1 DRLHYYDFVFID
13 ANKREYSRYY
23 DLVFPLVKVGGIIV
37 ADDVLWD
44 GKVLEEIPSKD
55 AQTQGLLHFNDMVAE
70 DRRVEKVM
78 IPLRDGLTII
88 VKKSD

>member
-1 DRLHYYDFVFID
+1 MIL
-13 ANKREYSRYY
+13 
-23 DLVFPLVKVGGIIV
+23 
-37 ADDVLWD
+37 
-44 GKVLEEIPSKD
+44 SKD

-70 DRRVEKVM
+70 DRRVEQVM